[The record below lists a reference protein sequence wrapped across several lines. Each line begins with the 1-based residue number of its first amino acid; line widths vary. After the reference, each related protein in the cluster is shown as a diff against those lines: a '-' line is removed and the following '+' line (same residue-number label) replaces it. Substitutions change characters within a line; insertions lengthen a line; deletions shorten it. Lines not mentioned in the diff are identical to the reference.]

1 MKYIVHT
8 RFKGK
13 AICGEVNLPALT
25 ECDALFGMISKDYQ
39 PLCLTT
45 SENAH
50 NYFARN
56 DDGRGVERG
65 QLIKDI
71 KKLLAPKD
79 DQSDQERWNKI
90 WEDEFCQKF
99 KKSDNS
105 DWIWN
110 QDFYEAEIEDLQYIY
125 NLISK

>member
-1 MKYIVHT
+1 MKYIIHT

-25 ECDALFGMISKDYQ
+25 ECDAVFKMISKDHQ

-56 DDGRGVERG
+56 DDGRGLERG

-71 KKLLAPKD
+71 KNLLASKD
-79 DQSDQERWNKI
+79 NQERWNKI

-99 KKSDNS
+99 KRSDNS

>member
-1 MKYIVHT
+1 MKYIIHT

-25 ECDALFGMISKDYQ
+25 ECDAVFKMISKDHQ

-56 DDGRGVERG
+56 DDGRGLERG

-71 KKLLAPKD
+71 KNLLASKD
-79 DQSDQERWNKI
+79 NQERWNKI

-99 KKSDNS
+99 KRSDNS

-110 QDFYEAEIEDLQYIY
+110 QDFYDAEIEDLQYIY